1 MLKAWFYTSDV
12 ENEVVHIIAKGVDEL
27 TMYVRVRITDA
38 VPHDDVQDYSSSHEI
53 GQTCVK

>member
-1 MLKAWFYTSDV
+1 M
-12 ENEVVHIIAKGVDEL
+12 ENEVVQIIAKGVDEL